1 MYLLLARGNLRNTV
15 PPAKSGRSSKSD
27 QVLGPGPD
35 SSVSSPIL
43 EGYKTIPLG
52 GQPCYKWPFIHK
64 HPTAMASDT
73 EHLPLEID
81 AVSPF
86 NSVVIFPRFN
96 VFSQLPATD
105 FGAFVIN
112 ILSHTSPKSE
122 TIDQKVLRGCIQL
135 ASSFLVTDTT
145 TNPERGIST
154 WSVGFCRLVDLV
166 VVLHTRNELELETVS
181 AASKACSECWTAAGN
196 WPGLN
201 ECRNRVRDIGGR
213 LKKVLDSN
221 ERTYRGMLL
230 TFFLSSPFITCF
242 FILGERVYAP

>member
-1 MYLLLARGNLRNTV
+1 MAGPKDWTYTNGRLFPNFQLLWPRTLIHTFRFKWTQSV
-15 PPAKSGRSSKSD
+15 PSIMS
-27 QVLGPGPD
+27 LWIPD
-35 SSVSSPIL
+35 SYI
-43 EGYKTIPLG
+43 
-52 GQPCYKWPFIHK
+52 
-64 HPTAMASDT
+64 
-73 EHLPLEID
+73 
-81 AVSPF
+81 
-86 NSVVIFPRFN
+86 
-96 VFSQLPATD
+96 FSQLPATD

-112 ILSHTSPKSE
+112 ILSHASSRSD
-122 TIDQKVLRGCIQL
+122 TIDQKVLRRCIQL

-154 WSVGFCRLVDLV
+154 WSLGFCRLVDLV

-221 ERTYRGMLL
+221 ERTYRGTWFLFL
-230 TFFLSSPFITCF
+230 FSSFFSFRS
-242 FILGERVYAP
+242 

>member
-1 MYLLLARGNLRNTV
+1 MHTFHSKSTQSV
-15 PPAKSGRSSKSD
+15 PPIIWLYS
-27 QVLGPGPD
+27 PD
-35 SSVSSPIL
+35 S
-43 EGYKTIPLG
+43 Y
-52 GQPCYKWPFIHK
+52 
-64 HPTAMASDT
+64 
-73 EHLPLEID
+73 
-81 AVSPF
+81 
-86 NSVVIFPRFN
+86 

-112 ILSHTSPKSE
+112 ILSRTSPKSE
-122 TIDQKVLRGCIQL
+122 TIDQTVLRRCIQL

-221 ERTYRGMLL
+221 ERTYRG
-230 TFFLSSPFITCF
+230 TRFFPFLSPPLMTSL